1 MLELV
6 GINPAM
12 SDAAARFDLMLDVLF
27 RGLARA

>member
-12 SDAAARFDLMLDVLF
+12 SDPTTRFDRMLDVLF
-27 RGLARA
+27 RGLAGG